1 MSIIDKTVE
10 FVADKKVSPSRTTE
24 EKKGSE
30 LFKEGIARQE
40 KAREQEKTRD
50 DKGRE
55 R

>member
-1 MSIIDKTVE
+1 MGVIDKAVE
-10 FVADKKVSPSRTTE
+10 FVADKKVSPSRE

-30 LFKEGIARQE
+30 LFKKGIERQE

-50 DKGRE
+50 DRGRE